1 MAPAMDHPAPAM
13 SGIEP
18 RDEHDLR
25 IWTPIAMWLAG
36 SCAIA
41 VGTVLPGNGR
51 LHIVEL
57 RALVGFGLLAAIF
70 TFFVF
75 RPVSNRTLYVLTN
88 VFSTLGA
95 VTVWLACFWSGGP
108 SSAFA
113 ELYFFPVL
121 YDAYFFRPKQV
132 VWHLVLNSMLAVSPL
147 LYAAST
153 EGTQFPGHVA
163 VLISGF
169 WGMSAVICYRKRR
182 LLQAELMSRRQ
193 ALSDPLTGLHNLR
206 SLRDRAAQRP
216 PADGSAVLVID
227 IDDFKGVN
235 SEYGHTGAD
244 ELLRQAGLELLALTA
259 ERDCVARIG
268 GDEFALLVHGRTR
281 AEIDVLAESCAR
293 AIRGTRERVGLHG
306 RDLSGSVGYA
316 LWPEDGQTLPDLLT
330 AADREMF
337 SAKAASKR
345 AGGELPAAQ
354 NASAVSRT
362 RRDRH
367 ESNAVAGPRPRL
379 VTPEPARPHAVHGR
393 RQRVYSWSRRRP
405 SKSIFA
411 AAAWISASAITLIV
425 VLLPDADTSHLALVM
440 ALVAFAASVG
450 AFMLFLAP
458 AVGETA
464 FLVSDALAVP
474 GIALGVYLTGGTTS
488 PLLPLVFLA
497 VTFAAYFSTP
507 RGAMLRLAGAVV
519 VCVSPFAY
527 SSGDAQIAYVLRS
540 VALVSTAAV
549 LVGIMLYNK
558 RELAQAEQAARE
570 LASHDP
576 LTGLP
581 NRRAFQQNV
590 RAGLGATQGETK
602 PLLSIA
608 MIDLDNFKQVNDL
621 SGHAAGDAVLQAI
634 ASGLSTVTRPG
645 DCVARIGG
653 DEFALVAYGLDTSA
667 SRALGVRCV
676 RAVEAAVAR
685 AGFSKCGVSAT
696 VGYALY
702 PYHGTTLD
710 ELLEAADSALMHAK
724 HGGKRRVGCAAAR
737 ASVAL

>member
-1 MAPAMDHPAPAM
+1 
-13 SGIEP
+13 
-18 RDEHDLR
+18 
-25 IWTPIAMWLAG
+25 
-36 SCAIA
+36 
-41 VGTVLPGNGR
+41 
-51 LHIVEL
+51 
-57 RALVGFGLLAAIF
+57 
-70 TFFVF
+70 
-75 RPVSNRTLYVLTN
+75 
-88 VFSTLGA
+88 
-95 VTVWLACFWSGGP
+95 
-108 SSAFA
+108 
-113 ELYFFPVL
+113 
-121 YDAYFFRPKQV
+121 
-132 VWHLVLNSMLAVSPL
+132 
-147 LYAAST
+147 
-153 EGTQFPGHVA
+153 
-163 VLISGF
+163 
-169 WGMSAVICYRKRR
+169 
-182 LLQAELMSRRQ
+182 
-193 ALSDPLTGLHNLR
+193 
-206 SLRDRAAQRP
+206 
-216 PADGSAVLVID
+216 
-227 IDDFKGVN
+227 
-235 SEYGHTGAD
+235 
-244 ELLRQAGLELLALTA
+244 
-259 ERDCVARIG
+259 
-268 GDEFALLVHGRTR
+268 
-281 AEIDVLAESCAR
+281 
-293 AIRGTRERVGLHG
+293 
-306 RDLSGSVGYA
+306 
-316 LWPEDGQTLPDLLT
+316 
-330 AADREMF
+330 
-337 SAKAASKR
+337 
-345 AGGELPAAQ
+345 
-354 NASAVSRT
+354 
-362 RRDRH
+362 
-367 ESNAVAGPRPRL
+367 
-379 VTPEPARPHAVHGR
+379 
-393 RQRVYSWSRRRP
+393 
-405 SKSIFA
+405 
-411 AAAWISASAITLIV
+411 
-425 VLLPDADTSHLALVM
+425 M

-450 AFMLFLAP
+450 AFMLLLAP

-558 RELAQAEQAARE
+558 RELAQAEQAACE

-676 RAVEAAVAR
+676 RAVEAAVER